1 VCSIDKFDESDEFL
15 LDLDENSLNKKITSS
30 QNCQN
35 FCYSDNNWD
44 LNEEEVDE
52 YVDCITSRVSRK
64 PAYNYEKNKTLS
76 FKNIGTNDSK
86 SYVVN
91 FSCQ

>member
-1 VCSIDKFDESDEFL
+1 VCSIDKFDDGDDFL

-52 YVDCITSRVSRK
+52 
-64 PAYNYEKNKTLS
+64 
-76 FKNIGTNDSK
+76 
-86 SYVVN
+86 
-91 FSCQ
+91 